1 MNNIVYIIHI
11 YNKRMIP
18 ENFKVIIADFTKD
31 LSITYTEYSA
41 LWEKW
46 TTERTSAEYE
56 ELFQYCVSV
65 YPERFFDILYQNEEI
80 FQQPV
85 YFLPNI
91 DFAVLYNTPDISENT
106 KNVLWKYLQLILFTI
121 VGTMKDKTGFGDTTN
136 LFEGIDESEL
146 QTKLHE
152 TMENMS
158 SFFQQMGFEPPS
170 DGDSGVGANEGET
183 GASEGGSTPA
193 PESFPFHK
201 MDGMPNVE
209 ELHEHLQGLLGG
221 KIGALAKELAEEISG
236 DITNMFGDNMQNI
249 RTTQDFMKSM
259 LKDPKKMT
267 EIMKKITT
275 KFDKKMKSGEISQE
289 DLMRESKEII
299 EKMKSMGGANSKEFQ
314 DMMKNM
320 AKGMGMN
327 MPKGARIDTNAL
339 KKMEEQMNMREK
351 MKAKLEAK
359 RQAGILKK
367 ENENYIFTV
376 DGETQERSGIRPP
389 SQAPKYSDEEL
400 IKTFES
406 DKPAPPTPQQKAK
419 SSNKKKK
426 PKK

>member
-1 MNNIVYIIHI
+1 
-11 YNKRMIP
+11 MIP
-18 ENFKVIIADFTKD
+18 DNFKVIISDFTKD
-31 LSITYTEYSA
+31 LSITYTEYST

-46 TTERTSAEYE
+46 TTERSPTEYA
-56 ELFQYCVSV
+56 ELFQYCTSV

-85 YFLPNI
+85 YFLPNV

-136 LFEGIDESEL
+136 LFEGVDENEL
-146 QTKLHE
+146 QSKLQE

-158 SFFQQMGFEPPS
+158 SFFQKMGFDQSS
-170 DGDSGVGANEGET
+170 DDSSAGANGGET
-183 GASEGGSTPA
+183 GADDAPPSPN

-209 ELHEHLQGLLGG
+209 QLHEHLQGILGG

-236 DITNMFGDNMQNI
+236 DITNMFGENMQNI

-389 SQAPKYSDEEL
+389 SQQQAPKFSDEEL
-400 IKTFES
+400 IKAFDE
-406 DKPAPPTPQQKAK
+406 DKTASPPQQQQQKAK

-426 PKK
+426 SKK